1 MGRLLPP
8 PRRSTRVWALALG
21 LPFLLAIAL
30 LTLTPARV
38 EQTMP
43 RLLDIVLAGIQRLGW
58 TSLDFTRLEVLAN
71 IAVFVPVG
79 VLAFLLVPRRAWP
92 LSLFVGPAVS
102 VAIETAQYVA
112 LPHRAATVGDVL
124 ANSTGATLGVILAI
138 FCTLLATTP
147 SSRAGTPRVEAS

>member
-8 PRRSTRVWALALG
+8 PRRSTRIWALTLG
-21 LPFLLAIAL
+21 LPFLLSVAL

-43 RLLDIVLAGIQRLGW
+43 RLLDIVLAGFQRLGW

-79 VLAFLLVPRRAWP
+79 VLAFLLVPRRTWP